1 VSSRW
6 EKYNRRIAKDFEPLK
21 RVMTMTIY
29 GSYYPQSEK
38 DFLISQRNFLRDKG
52 YVNTN
57 IVDDYLDP
65 EPDITSLEK
74 STRCLEFSD
83 VNFLV
88 FTREGKRYGVSRELT
103 HIATSSTMIDKIPFC
118 TVFEQIRDERG
129 SIPPLS
135 LDDINNSGINRR
147 EFETEQQLQTA
158 LSQQSFAKLRRLQ
171 STLIKRL

>member
-1 VSSRW
+1 MSYRW
-6 EKYNRRIAKDFEPLK
+6 EKYNQRLSREFTPLMK
-21 RVMTMTIY
+21 VITITIY

-38 DFLISQRNFLRDKG
+38 DFLIEQRDFLRDKG
-52 YVNTN
+52 YENTN
-57 IVDDYLDP
+57 IVDDYPDLD
-65 EPDITSLEK
+65 PDITLLEK
-74 STRCLEFSD
+74 SIRCLEFSD

-103 HIATSSTMIDKIPFC
+103 HVATSNNMIDKIPFC
-118 TVFEQIRDERG
+118 TVFDQINDNRG

-147 EFETEQQLQTA
+147 EYQTKDKLQTA
-158 LSQQSFAKLRRLQ
+158 LSQQAFAKLRMLQ